1 MMEIKKIIQLMQMEL
16 KKKFYL
22 KEEKHF
28 VNKKIKNE
36 KKNVIYIFSVSYY
49 FLLLFYLIIL
59 INN

>member
-1 MMEIKKIIQLMQMEL
+1 MEL

-36 KKNVIYIFSVSYY
+36 KKKCYLYILSVSYY

>member
-1 MMEIKKIIQLMQMEL
+1 MEL

-36 KKNVIYIFSVSYY
+36 KKKCYLYI
-49 FLLLFYLIIL
+49 LCIIL
-59 INN
+59 FFITFLFNNTYK